1 MLYGLPEVPTNK
13 GKKGFEANSLELQ
26 SPSATLCLP
35 HQTGSESVASPPLD
49 RELMQD
55 RMLSRSSGI
64 SEAGS
69 E

>member
-35 HQTGSESVASPPLD
+35 PSDWV
-49 RELMQD
+49 RV
-55 RMLSRSSGI
+55 SGI
-64 SEAGS
+64 SPIGLRTHARQDAV
-69 E
+69 

>member
-49 RELMQD
+49 
-55 RMLSRSSGI
+55 
-64 SEAGS
+64 
-69 E
+69 